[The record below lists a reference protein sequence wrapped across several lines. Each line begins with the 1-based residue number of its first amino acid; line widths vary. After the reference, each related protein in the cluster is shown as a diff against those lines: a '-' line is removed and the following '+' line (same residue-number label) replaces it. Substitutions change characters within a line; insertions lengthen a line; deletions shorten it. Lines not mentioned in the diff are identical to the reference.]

1 MEYRTVEADYV
12 GDVSIHGL
20 TGSRFVMKERVWLS
34 NTSQCYCLKVNNVP
48 KCLPQGLID
57 MSECQVTS

>member
-1 MEYRTVEADYV
+1 MKYRTMEIDYV
-12 GDVSIHGL
+12 DDVSIQGL
-20 TGSRFVMKERVWLS
+20 TGSRFVMKERVWFL

-57 MSECQVTS
+57 MSECQVTL